1 MTGNILVSEQGGVVM
16 GQTRRRLRA
25 NATAVV
31 STLVTGIWLAALF
44 TGQDWWLAFMLLGYV
59 AIVPLTALLFGDE
72 EETGAWDNEE
82 VSVPESEASSRRR
95 KPNTSKGGKSPDESD
110 PLQTL
115 RNRYASGELTDQEFE
130 EKLERL
136 LETEDIERPG
146 TRGADLAD
154 DPIERDLQR
163 ERE

>member
-1 MTGNILVSEQGGVVM
+1 M
-16 GQTRRRLRA
+16 GQLRRRLRA

-44 TGQDWWLAFMLLGYV
+44 TGQGWWLAFMLLGYV

-72 EETGAWDNEE
+72 EETAEWFEEE
-82 VSVPESEASSRRR
+82 VSVPESDRAPSRHRDSDASTR
-95 KPNTSKGGKSPDESD
+95 GGSSDEED

-115 RNRYASGELTDQEFE
+115 RDRYARGELTDREFE

-136 LETEDIERPG
+136 LETEDIEQSG
-146 TRGADLAD
+146 TAGVDPAE
-154 DPIERDLQR
+154 DPIERELDR